1 MRLVLV
7 VLGAVVLV
15 ASVLLLATSQKQESR
30 DATPMTSTAHEQ
42 GGAPK
47 GRSAS
52 LPVARRHS
60 ASSQLLYGRGFSV
73 MSSPVF
79 SRHVEVASQEFGSQ
93 DWSRIIVHQNEQDPT
108 TGESHESSTEFSV
121 SYETVAIASRT
132 ANDIYITGII
142 MPTGDLVVERWV
154 ISHVDGAYYGERP
167 TAPLVIGTPVVTPPM
182 DIGIEGGQFIVPSQ
196 RPAPTVRRVAL
207 YIGPD
212 LGSSGELVI
221 DPDGRFVIL
230 LGTGAVPGL
239 YRLMN
244 ELGGQLDLIVDGMA
258 TGIITG
264 VDLAIWNHATG
275 NVFLEYYDDDADQV
289 LAGTD
294 QDNDGVLDN
303 VSVVTAAQ
311 MNVLREGFSH
321 DYLRY
326 DYP

>member
-1 MRLVLV
+1 
-7 VLGAVVLV
+7 
-15 ASVLLLATSQKQESR
+15 
-30 DATPMTSTAHEQ
+30 
-42 GGAPK
+42 
-47 GRSAS
+47 
-52 LPVARRHS
+52 
-60 ASSQLLYGRGFSV
+60 
-73 MSSPVF
+73 
-79 SRHVEVASQEFGSQ
+79 
-93 DWSRIIVHQNEQDPT
+93 
-108 TGESHESSTEFSV
+108 
-121 SYETVAIASRT
+121 
-132 ANDIYITGII
+132 
-142 MPTGDLVVERWV
+142 
-154 ISHVDGAYYGERP
+154 
-167 TAPLVIGTPVVTPPM
+167 M

-326 DYP
+326 DDP